1 MNRCGET
8 QPFYTALLETL
19 HPAFQA
25 ARKKRNHIP
34 GNPDIQENL
43 DNTITVGLHGN
54 APDVEAALYNLF
66 GFNF

>member
-1 MNRCGET
+1 MWKKPNLST
-8 QPFYTALLETL
+8 TLLETL

-25 ARKKRNHIP
+25 ARKKRSHIS

-43 DNTITVGLHGN
+43 DNTIAVGLNGN
-54 APDVEAALYNLF
+54 APDVEAGLFKLF